1 MFLISLLFKDP
12 TTYIMI
18 MISVLFGL
26 TVHEYFHGWVA
37 YALGDDTAKAMG
49 RLTVNPLAHFD
60 PILTSMIFI
69 FGLGAAK
76 PVPINPYRLKY
87 GKNGVLLVSLAGILA
102 NFASAIIFVILFKIL
117 VLSGS
122 FSSTNLIFDFLRQL
136 IVMNLVLMVFN
147 LIPLP
152 PLDGSKVLLMIAPA
166 YEKIYQYF
174 VHNQAMSLILAVMFF
189 SWFGRG
195 LINFFYS
202 IIVGIVF

>member
-1 MFLISLLFKDP
+1 
-12 TTYIMI
+12 
-18 MISVLFGL
+18 MISVMFGL
-26 TVHEYFHGWVA
+26 TIHEYFHGWVA
-37 YALGDDTAKAMG
+37 YMLGDDTAKAMG

-87 GKNGVLLVSLAGILA
+87 GRKGVLLVSLAGILA
-102 NFASAIIFVILFKIL
+102 NFFSAIIFVIIFKIIAE
-117 VLSGS
+117 GGN
-122 FSSTNLIFDFLRQL
+122 FAPTNLIFVLLRQL

-152 PLDGSKVLLMIAPA
+152 PLDGSKVLLMVTADK
-166 YEKIYQYF
+166 YENIYRYF
-174 VHNQAMSLILAVMFF
+174 VQNQAMSLFLAVMLF
-189 SWFGRG
+189 SIFGSG

-202 IIVGIVF
+202 FIVSLVF